1 MRLRAGFTLIELVVV
16 MAVIALL
23 VVLLMPAMGRVSE
36 ASRRARCLSN
46 LRQLLLATTLEA
58 RESATGHYG
67 GTANRANDDLNLLI
81 PEYAS
86 DTRIAICPSTV
97 NLVDPRRT
105 ATVGDRT
112 VLADLRQT
120 ARYADDSEGGHSY
133 EIWDWFEGPTVY
145 PDGTFVEQTQPK
157 TISNTSGFAVSKIGL
172 LLDGD
177 DPFLPGETDALV
189 PGSTRHF
196 PDSWNNHGAEGYNIA
211 YLDGHARF
219 VPADREL
226 VRMWMDSY
234 LSVDMPHQ
242 FDEYLKRGALDP
254 RGQVSQRGGVRGK
267 GMSLH
272 WAE

>member
-1 MRLRAGFTLIELVVV
+1 MRVRAGFTLIELIVV
-16 MAVIALL
+16 MAVIAL
-23 VVLLMPAMGRVSE
+23 VIVILMPAMGRVTE

-46 LRQLLLATTLEA
+46 LRQLLLAATLEA

-67 GTANRANDDLNLLI
+67 GTPNRANDDLNLLI

-86 DTRIAICPSTV
+86 DGDVAICPSTV
-97 NLVDPRRT
+97 NIIHPERIAPLGERM
-105 ATVGDRT
+105 

-120 ARYADDSEGGHSY
+120 AHHAGDTVGGHSY

-177 DPFLPGETDALV
+177 DPYLPGETDALV

-196 PDSWNNHGAEGYNIA
+196 PDTWNNHGAEGYNIA

-219 VPADREL
+219 VPANREL
-226 VRMWMDSY
+226 VAMWMDSY
-234 LSVDMPHQ
+234 LSVDMPRQ
-242 FDEYLKRGALDP
+242 FDRYLKRGALDP
-254 RGQVSQRGGVRGK
+254 GGQVSQRGGVRGK

-272 WAE
+272 WVE